1 MSVRND
7 DSITV
12 TCILLYIPLFRHES
26 FLLLLHSSELLT
38 LNAFDRILQI
48 CLYMGCQKLLHGWL
62 FTTFDIFQTFEC
74 RVADINADL
83 NKGFLFNLHFSL
95 LCTLPQVF
103 FFFKISK
110 NLFKYGKTN
119 NYVFLS
125 CRFSGTPCTFD
136 FSLRK
141 PHFSVIHLLLSFPLL
156 GENNGSFLQ
165 SQQN

>member
-12 TCILLYIPLFRHES
+12 TCILLYISHYFVMKVFFFFFTVRSCWRWMHLIVFYRFVYIWAAKNCCMAGYLQPLIYSKR
-26 FLLLLHSSELLT
+26 LNVELL
-38 LNAFDRILQI
+38 
-48 CLYMGCQKLLHGWL
+48 
-62 FTTFDIFQTFEC
+62 
-74 RVADINADL
+74 INADL

-95 LCTLPQVF
+95 LCTLPQV

-156 GENNGSFLQ
+156 GENNGSFL
-165 SQQN
+165 